1 MSDAEEIDS
10 DWTFGA
16 ALAVLGFDAA
26 PTPAVLKKQWVSLN
40 RLWHPDRNKETGK
53 VEECLKMTQDIN
65 SAYHF
70 LTVVGYSKN

>member
-1 MSDAEEIDS
+1 MGVIEIGCGIL
-10 DWTFGA
+10 TETKA
-16 ALAVLGFDAA
+16 
-26 PTPAVLKKQWVSLN
+26 T
-40 RLWHPDRNKETGK
+40 RTGK